1 MSKLIKRTL
10 LFIFLMFPKIV
21 YAADYVVCG
30 NNKRFPFALAS
41 LVALILLLIRIII
54 PVILVITSII
64 SFVKVTMSGNA
75 VDEMGKAKKKFIRNI
90 LTAFIIFFLI
100 PIIKTVISLSFGN
113 DNSINSCLVC
123 MSNPYNCEV
132 EESTASKMCP
142 GLIGDQSNYDEN
154 CNYVG
159 DKKDF
164 YDYRT
169 GSSGV
174 SQYTSSRGS
183 ASGSALARTAGE
195 YTSWKQCDP
204 RWGGNRLGPST
215 ICSIGC
221 YATSTSILIKMSG
234 TTLLVDNFDPGVFV
248 AHAGFSP
255 GGGLMWGT
263 WYSVAP
269 NFKVADSP
277 NLSGSKSQKAA
288 QIDEWQK
295 QGYYVMIGVRNG
307 GHWVAVDRV
316 VGDTV
321 YIFDPGHNAVDLFTD
336 YAVGGVTRAVLFKN
350 EG

>member
-1 MSKLIKRTL
+1 MNKVFKRVL
-10 LFIFLMFPKIV
+10 LFVFFMSPSIV

-30 NNKRFPFALAS
+30 NDKKFPFVLAS
-41 LVALILLLIRIII
+41 LIALLMVLVKIIV
-54 PVILVITSII
+54 PLFLVITGIV
-64 SFVKVTMSGNA
+64 SFVKVMLSGKV
-75 VDEMGKAKKKFIRNI
+75 VDEMENAKKKLVRNI
-90 LTAFIIFFLI
+90 LAAFAIFFLI
-100 PIIKTVISLSFGN
+100 PIVKTVISLSFGD
-113 DNSINSCLVC
+113 DNSINSCITCLA
-123 MSNPYNCEV
+123 NPFQCDV
-132 EESTASKMCP
+132 EESTASKLCP
-142 GLIGDQSNYDEN
+142 GLIGDQASYDDN
-154 CNYVG
+154 CNYIG
-159 DKKDF
+159 DRKDF

-169 GSSGV
+169 GTDGIV
-174 SQYTSSRGS
+174 QYTSSRGS
-183 ASGSALARTAGE
+183 VSGSVLARTAGE

-215 ICSIGC
+215 ICNIGC
-221 YATSTSILIKMSG
+221 YATSTSILIMMSG

-248 AHAGFSP
+248 SHAGFSP

-263 WYSVAP
+263 WYSIAP

-277 NLSGSKSQKAA
+277 RLSGSKSQKAA
-288 QIDEWQK
+288 QIDAWQK

-336 YAVGGVTRAVLFKN
+336 YAVGGVTRAVLFRN